1 MKSRKL
7 LVVLICIAVGL
18 LALFGCNNSQP
29 KSSGTSETTVPVP
42 EVQIK
47 RDLTVS
53 LPAGSM
59 IMHLLQNCLY

>member
-7 LVVLICIAVGL
+7 PAVLICIAVGL
-18 LALFGCNNSQP
+18 LTLFGCNNSQP
-29 KSSGTSETTVPVP
+29 KSSETTVPVP

-53 LPAGSM
+53 LPVTYTVSADTRTV
-59 IMHLLQNCLY
+59 